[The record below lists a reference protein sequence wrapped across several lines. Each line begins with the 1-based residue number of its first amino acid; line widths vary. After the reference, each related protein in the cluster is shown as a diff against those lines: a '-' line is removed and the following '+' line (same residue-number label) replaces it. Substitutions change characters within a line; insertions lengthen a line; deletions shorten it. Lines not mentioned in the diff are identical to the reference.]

1 MILKVVR
8 YTLANLWRGEVNL
21 STRTKSIMDFSA
33 TLVRMTIQKFKK
45 QKKLLEMSRKK
56 LND

>member
-1 MILKVVR
+1 MSLKVVR

-45 QKKLLEMSRKK
+45 QKKLLEMSRKT